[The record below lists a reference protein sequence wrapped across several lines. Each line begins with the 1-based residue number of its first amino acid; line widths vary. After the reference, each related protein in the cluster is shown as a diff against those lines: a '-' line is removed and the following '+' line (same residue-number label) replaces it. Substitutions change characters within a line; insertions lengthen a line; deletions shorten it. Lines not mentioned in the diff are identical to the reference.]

1 MTLDQN
7 LPAEATVR
15 ERAWRQALLA
25 LGLVLLALLLGYRD
39 TAWAMVEVWQRSDT
53 FAHAFVVPPIT
64 LWLIWRRRLDLQRL
78 TPQPS
83 PGFALPLL
91 IAALAWLLGD
101 VASINALTQAA
112 LVSMLVLAVPLVL
125 GRQVACQIA
134 FPLVFL
140 LFCVPVGEFMMP
152 TLMEATADFTV
163 AALRL
168 SGIPVFREGL
178 QFVIPSGYWSVVEA
192 CSGLRY
198 LIASVMV
205 GALFAYL
212 NYRSLRRRAVFIVVA
227 TLLPLVAN
235 WLRAYL
241 IVMLGHLSGN
251 RLAAGADHLVY
262 GWVFFGVIMM
272 ALFMIGS
279 RWAEP
284 DAEPSVGAPAPVTG
298 GVRASWPVGLAAL
311 LIVLAPLLL
320 LRVLDARQP
329 SAAPAL
335 VLPELAGWQVQES
348 GPGRWQ
354 PIFQNPAAQ
363 QSAVYARASRQ
374 IGLHI
379 AYYRH
384 QGYGSKL
391 VSSSNQLV
399 GSEDRQWGAG
409 EQRPCRSQR
418 RQPGAQ
424 PSQHRA
430 AGRRAAGHG
439 RRAPAGLA
447 VLLGRRAV
455 DRQRCAG
462 KAQRHPAAP
471 ERTRRRRRRG
481 DPVYRQGHGQSRG
494 RRAGPQDL
502 PRRELARHRGQP
514 GAGKVG
520 KALRWLKPG
529 ARCFSDNSATT

>member
-1 MTLDQN
+1 MSLEQT
-7 LPAEATVR
+7 LPADSAVR
-15 ERAWRQALLA
+15 ASTWRQALLA

-53 FAHAFVVPPIT
+53 FAHAFVVPPIS
-64 LWLIWRRRLDLQRL
+64 LWLIWRRRFDLQRL
-78 TPQPS
+78 SPQPS
-83 PGFALPLL
+83 LAFAPALL
-91 IAALAWLLGD
+91 AAALAWLLGD

-112 LVSMLVLAVPLVL
+112 LVAMLVLAVPLVL
-125 GRQVACQIA
+125 GRQVAGEIA

-212 NYRSLRRRAVFIVVA
+212 NYRSLRRRTVFIVVA

-251 RLAAGADHLVY
+251 RLAAGADHLIY

-284 DAEPSVGAPAPVTG
+284 DAEPVSTTPAAIVGG
-298 GVRASWPVGLAAL
+298 QRASWPAGLAAL

-329 SAAPAL
+329 AAAP
-335 VLPELAGWQVQES
+335 VLAPPELAGWQSQQAGS
-348 GPGRWQ
+348 DLWQ

-363 QSAVYARASRQ
+363 QSAVYGRAGRQ
-374 IGLHI
+374 IGLHL

-399 GSEDRQWGAG
+399 ASDDKHWARVSSSLVSASAGSETLSLRSSELRGAV
-409 EQRPCRSQR
+409 
-418 RQPGAQ
+418 QPGMVGERLQVWQFYWVDGRLTASDVRAKLYGVLQ
-424 PSQHRA
+424 RLSGRGDDGAAVTLYTAKDMDNPEAAEQALKSFLAENWSAIA
-430 AGRRAAGHG
+430 AGLERAKSA
-439 RRAPAGLA
+439 
-447 VLLGRRAV
+447 
-455 DRQRCAG
+455 
-462 KAQRHPAAP
+462 
-471 ERTRRRRRRG
+471 
-481 DPVYRQGHGQSRG
+481 
-494 RRAGPQDL
+494 
-502 PRRELARHRGQP
+502 
-514 GAGKVG
+514 
-520 KALRWLKPG
+520 KP
-529 ARCFSDNSATT
+529 